1 VEQVNEVHQ
10 KSKVHK
16 KTVVIAHCKRRRRT
30 YSNHNMTLTQERETK
45 TRRRG
50 KKMNQYKTDLH
61 VVDYAKH
68 NQPKE
73 KLVVELHARK
83 QDRTADLQITF
94 DEEFREN

>member
-1 VEQVNEVHQ
+1 
-10 KSKVHK
+10 
-16 KTVVIAHCKRRRRT
+16 
-30 YSNHNMTLTQERETK
+30 
-45 TRRRG
+45 
-50 KKMNQYKTDLH
+50 MNQYKTDLH